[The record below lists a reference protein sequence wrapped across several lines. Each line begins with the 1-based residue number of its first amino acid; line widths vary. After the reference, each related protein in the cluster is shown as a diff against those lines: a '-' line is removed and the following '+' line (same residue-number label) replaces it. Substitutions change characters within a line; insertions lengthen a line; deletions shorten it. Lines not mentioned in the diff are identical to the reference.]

1 MECRRSLDHSC
12 CRATTT
18 TSMTMPCSGAR
29 SGAMRSGGSPHGIV
43 DHWRCRRI
51 RCCAARGRQA
61 GRARRRHE
69 DYRSRNL
76 RRRVAFRRARRNDP
90 PDQVHAGPRT
100 ASRLRRPRAY
110 HRPGRGPS
118 TQHGRPRFPSHS
130 VGPSLRTQPRAIGPP
145 PAAVGRALVDPGRR
159 AGDDRG
165 RRQPRQTRPEGRCAC
180 RRAHSSGR
188 DRCAGQ
194 LARSAISTAFVDIL
208 SIDAL
213 SDGEIAEILSRAA
226 QFFTGNRGRRSAE
239 RLHGKIVFNLFYEN
253 STRTA
258 MSFATAAHRLG
269 ASAISLSVER
279 SSVQK
284 GETLEDTARTL
295 NAMRPDALVI
305 RHRENGAPAAVALVM
320 DAPVLNAGDGTNEH
334 PTQALLDAATIQH
347 RLGNLEGLKV
357 AICGDIRHSRVAR
370 SSAKLLPRLG
380 AEVRLAGPPS
390 LMPDG
395 IPPLLIDDA
404 ICGADVVMMLRVQRE
419 RLEEDL
425 GDAPGE
431 YLARYGLTRERLATA
446 SPQAVVMH
454 PGPMNRGVEIDSGIA
469 DDPDRSLITLQV
481 EMGVAVRM
489 ACLEIVVGSTASS
502 ALRR

>member
-1 MECRRSLDHSC
+1 M
-12 CRATTT
+12 
-18 TSMTMPCSGAR
+18 
-29 SGAMRSGGSPHGIV
+29 
-43 DHWRCRRI
+43 
-51 RCCAARGRQA
+51 
-61 GRARRRHE
+61 
-69 DYRSRNL
+69 
-76 RRRVAFRRARRNDP
+76 
-90 PDQVHAGPRT
+90 
-100 ASRLRRPRAY
+100 
-110 HRPGRGPS
+110 
-118 TQHGRPRFPSHS
+118 
-130 VGPSLRTQPRAIGPP
+130 
-145 PAAVGRALVDPGRR
+145 
-159 AGDDRG
+159 
-165 RRQPRQTRPEGRCAC
+165 
-180 RRAHSSGR
+180 
-188 DRCAGQ
+188 
-194 LARSAISTAFVDIL
+194 DIL

-213 SDGEIAEILSRAA
+213 SDAEIAEILDRAA

-305 RHRENGAPAAVALVM
+305 RHRENGAPDVVARIM

-334 PTQALLDAATIQH
+334 PTQALLDAATLRQ
-347 RLGNLEGLKV
+347 RLGSLEGLKV

-370 SSAKLLPRLG
+370 SNAKLLPRLG
-380 AEVRLAGPPS
+380 AEVRLAGPPA
-390 LMPDG
+390 LAPDG
-395 IPPLLIDDA
+395 MSVDEA
-404 ICGADVVMMLRVQRE
+404 IRGADVVMMLRVQRE

-425 GDAPGE
+425 GDGPGE

-446 SPQAVVMH
+446 SEGAVVMH
-454 PGPMNRGVEIDSGIA
+454 PGPMNRGVEIDSDIA

-489 ACLEIVVGSTASS
+489 ACLELVVGSGE
-502 ALRR
+502 R